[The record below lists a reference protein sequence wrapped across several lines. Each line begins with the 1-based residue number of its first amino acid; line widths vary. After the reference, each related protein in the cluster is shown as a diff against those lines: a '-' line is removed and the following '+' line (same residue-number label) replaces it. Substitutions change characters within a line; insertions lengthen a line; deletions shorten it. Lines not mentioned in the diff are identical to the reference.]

1 MSLPAFSS
9 NYTSDGKLF
18 KRKHG
23 YSFKVDA
30 SSLVKYEIKIPYK
43 VCKLDKVE
51 IIGCSMGDS
60 ISFKILDDDL
70 GTYTTIPKQKINQ
83 YGFDVKLTDK
93 YYEDQSKYEANLLEG
108 LYILVEYQE
117 NNNASK
123 TIYLNLDLHEVIK

>member
-1 MSLPAFSS
+1 MSLPTFSS
-9 NYTSDGKLF
+9 NYTADGKLF

-23 YSFKVDA
+23 YSFEVEA
-30 SSLVKYEIKIPYK
+30 NSLVKYEIKIPYK
-43 VCKLDKVE
+43 FCKLDKVE

-60 ISFKILDDDL
+60 VSFKILDDDA
-70 GTYTTIPKQKINQ
+70 GTYTTIPKQQINQ
-83 YGFDVKLTDK
+83 YGFNVKLNDK
-93 YYEDQSKYEANLLEG
+93 YYEDQCKYEANLLEG